1 MQVKRR
7 EPRSREISES
17 AITKED
23 AITKDDPTK
32 TGDECSDVQKL
43 ESDPIVAELRKLYDG
58 IVDEPVPDQL
68 LDLLRRLDEV
78 ERNR

>member
-7 EPRSREISES
+7 DPKSREISES
-17 AITKED
+17 AFTKED
-23 AITKDDPTK
+23 DC
-32 TGDECSDVQKL
+32 GEVQKL
-43 ESDPIVAELRKLYDG
+43 GSDPIVSELRKLYDG
-58 IVDEPVPDQL
+58 IVDEPIPDQL

>member
-7 EPRSREISES
+7 DPKSSEGSES
-17 AITKED
+17 AF
-23 AITKDDPTK
+23 TKDDDC
-32 TGDECSDVQKL
+32 GEVQKL
-43 ESDPIVAELRKLYDG
+43 GSDPIVGELRKLYDG

-68 LDLLRRLDEV
+68 LDLLRRLDEI

>member
-7 EPRSREISES
+7 EPKSREISES
-17 AITKED
+17 AFTKDD
-23 AITKDDPTK
+23 AITIDDER
-32 TGDECSDVQKL
+32 GEVQKL
-43 ESDPIVAELRKLYDG
+43 ESDPIVGELRKLYDG
-58 IVDEPVPDQL
+58 IVDEPVPDEL